1 MAEKP
6 EGLSMAD
13 ATVPAMGV
21 RFGAWRGSLNGGVL
35 LMALLIG
42 AMGFYVIYPLA
53 LILINSFNI
62 ATIAE
67 PPVYGLQAWRDAF
80 SEPGILRSLWNSV
93 KVGIALQA
101 VALPLG
107 IFISWLLSRT
117 NIHFSSGFEVLF
129 WVSFIMPN
137 IATTFGWM
145 LLLDPN
151 TGLINTW
158 LRDLPLIGGLTF
170 NIYSFW
176 GIIWAHLVSNGI
188 STKVM
193 LMTPAFRRMDSSLEE
208 ASRMSGA
215 STWTTMLRIT
225 VPMMTPII
233 VVVFLLSVIRIFSSF
248 ETELLLGVPW
258 GFYVYST
265 KIVDL
270 ARQEPP
276 LVNQAAALGS
286 IILLFLVAFIPLQR
300 KLINRRQFT
309 TVTGH
314 FKPKIIDLGVWRW
327 PATAFL
333 ALVVFILDVVPILSV
348 LGGSFMTRF
357 GFFNLPKTWT
367 IQYWSMAL
375 TDSRIMMAL
384 QNTLIVAFSAAVV
397 GAVLFSLVAYVIVR
411 TKLPG
416 RSLLD
421 SICWLPSAIP
431 GVLTGLGLLW
441 LFLGTPIFRPFYG
454 TIFLIVVAY
463 VLGGV
468 TLSTQILK
476 ANFVQLGSELEE
488 ASRMSG
494 AGFWR
499 TYVGIVLPL
508 MAQAMV
514 MIGVIKFMFAS
525 QHASSIIL
533 LATSE
538 TRTLILLALDQVFA
552 GHREVA
558 SITVVFIM
566 TLTLGVALI
575 ARSFGLKVGLRT
587 E

>member
-1 MAEKP
+1 MAGP
-6 EGLSMAD
+6 RI
-13 ATVPAMGV
+13 PAVGA
-21 RFGAWRGSLNGGVL
+21 RLRAWRGSLNGGVI

-42 AMGFYVIYPLA
+42 VMGFYVIYPLV
-53 LILINSFNI
+53 LILINSFNT

-67 PPVYGLQAWRDAF
+67 PPVYGLQAWREAF
-80 SEPGILRSLWNSV
+80 SEPGIWRSLWNSV
-93 KVGIALQA
+93 RVGVTLQI
-101 VALPLG
+101 VALPIG
-107 IFISWLLSRT
+107 ICISWLLART
-117 NIHFSSGFEVLF
+117 NIYGAGVFELF
-129 WVSFIMPN
+129 FWISFIMPSV
-137 IATTFGWM
+137 ATTFGWM

-151 TGLINTW
+151 TGLVNTTIRGW
-158 LRDLPLIGGLTF
+158 PIVGNFTF
-170 NIYSFW
+170 DIYSFW

-215 STWTTMLRIT
+215 STWTTMWRIT
-225 VPMMTPII
+225 VPMMTPVII
-233 VVVFLLSVIRIFSSF
+233 VVVLLSVIRIFSSF

-286 IILLFLVAFIPLQR
+286 IILVFLTAVIPLQR
-300 KLINRRQFT
+300 RLISRRQFT

-314 FKPKIIDLGVWRW
+314 FKPRIVDLGPWRY
-327 PATAFL
+327 PATAFV
-333 ALVVFILDVVPILSV
+333 ALVVFILCFVPILSV

-357 GFFNLPKTWT
+357 GFFHLPKTWT
-367 IQYWSMAL
+367 TEYWRMAIGDPRL
-375 TDSRIMMAL
+375 TNAL
-384 QNTLIVAFSAAVV
+384 QNTLIVAISAAVI
-397 GAVLFSLVAYVIVR
+397 GAALFSLIGYVIVR

-416 RSLLD
+416 RSILD

-431 GVLTGLGLLW
+431 GVLSGLGLLW
-441 LFLGTPIFRPFYG
+441 LFLGTPVFRPFYG
-454 TIFLIVVAY
+454 TIFLIIVAY
-463 VLGGV
+463 ILGGI
-468 TLSTQILK
+468 TLSTQIFK
-476 ANFVQLGSELEE
+476 ANFVQLGNELEE

-499 TYVGIVLPL
+499 TYWTVVLPL
-508 MAQAMV
+508 MAQTMV
-514 MIGVIKFMFAS
+514 MVGVIKFMFAA

-538 TRTLILLALDQVFA
+538 TRTLILLALDQVFS

-566 TLTLGVALI
+566 ALTLGVALI
-575 ARSFGLKVGLRT
+575 ARSFGLKVGIRA